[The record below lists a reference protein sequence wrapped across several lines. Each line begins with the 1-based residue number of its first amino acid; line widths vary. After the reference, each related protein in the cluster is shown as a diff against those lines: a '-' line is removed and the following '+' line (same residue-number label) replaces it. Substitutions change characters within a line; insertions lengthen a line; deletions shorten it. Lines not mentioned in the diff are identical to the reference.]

1 VEKALSTPLLH
12 SRFTRGRSLL
22 DNLGVSNFT
31 SVADGY
37 ISQIMGDALNILE
50 TGLDGLLEDAFRQ
63 ISALPE
69 IKPLITKS
77 VRFIF

>member
-1 VEKALSTPLLH
+1 M
-12 SRFTRGRSLL
+12 
-22 DNLGVSNFT
+22 SNFT